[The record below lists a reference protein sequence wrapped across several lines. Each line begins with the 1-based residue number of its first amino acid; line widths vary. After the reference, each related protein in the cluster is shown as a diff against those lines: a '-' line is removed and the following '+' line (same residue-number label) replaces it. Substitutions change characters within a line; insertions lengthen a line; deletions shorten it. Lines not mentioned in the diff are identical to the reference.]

1 VQASKN
7 GGAIHPFLL
16 KCQEVLH
23 NTQKIKNKK

>member
-7 GGAIHPFLL
+7 GGAIHPFLP

-23 NTQKIKNKK
+23 NTQKIKIK